1 MFLFDDE
8 PNYDAESKMTQ
19 KYIRV
24 ENDYVGWVEVSSD
37 YQYWVKDIPR
47 ANDLGACIEFVLRM
61 MQPGGCFYYLGQ
73 EYPESSM
80 DLQLQTKKLMDGKGT
95 YQSIYKI
102 SFKKWERLWKQGLI
116 GRDLELQRIYRRE
129 QDEEF
134 EEQIRRLD
142 AELDA
147 LK

>member
-1 MFLFDDE
+1 MFLFDDQ
-8 PNYDAESKMTQ
+8 PNYDSEPKLTQ

-24 ENDYVGWVEVSSD
+24 ENDYVGWVEVSGD

-61 MQPGGCFYYLGQ
+61 MQPGGCFHYLGE

-80 DLQLQTKKLMDGKGT
+80 ELQLQTKKLMDGRGS
-95 YQSIYKI
+95 YQTIYKI
-102 SFKKWERLWKQGLI
+102 SFKKWKTLWKQGLI
-116 GRDLELQRIYRRE
+116 GRDPELQRIHELERE
-129 QDEEF
+129 EEF
-134 EEQIRRLD
+134 DETIRRLD